1 MKSPVYRVAALSR
14 PASAAAVASMAV
26 GGLVLLGWALD
37 IAILKSVSLDWV
49 TMKANTAI
57 CFVLAGLSLWFLRE
71 EDVTRQHRLP
81 SQAVAAFVALVGLL
95 TLMEY
100 LFHADFGI
108 DELLF
113 KDSPSAVQTSTPGR
127 MSPAAALNFLLIGL
141 ALLGL
146 DWRTPGGLRPAQT
159 LPVLALA
166 ISLVASIGYL
176 YGVKPLSAIAA
187 GTSISLHTALA
198 FIVLSLGLLYSRPG
212 QGPFGFF
219 TRSGMG
225 ASLAR
230 RLLPVAV
237 GIPVSLGW
245 LGLKGKQAGFYDFE
259 MGLAIFAASNIFI
272 FSGVIW
278 ATAVS
283 LNRAEAAL
291 RSRENQLQFVADH
304 APVAIAQYDSER
316 HYKFVNRP
324 YAAMLGK
331 LPAEIIGQHPRDVL
345 GEKAYAHASPY
356 MTAVLA
362 GQPTSYELRLPGTSD
377 GPRVVHGQYAPERDS
392 DGQVVGFIAA
402 ILDVTGQKQAEAQLR
417 RINDELQQ
425 RVLNR
430 TAELEAANQE
440 LAFQNDEKGKRAA
453 ELIIANQELAF
464 QRDEKGKRADELVIA
479 NQELAF
485 QRDEKGKRADE
496 LVIANQELA
505 FQNNEKEKRADELV
519 IANQEL
525 AFQRDEKGKRAD
537 ELVIANQELDS
548 FSYSVSHDLRSPLRA
563 IDGFALILEEDYA
576 ERLDDEGRRCLKT
589 VQGEAQRMG
598 RLIDDLLNFS
608 RLGRQQLISRRV
620 DMEALAR
627 SVFEELKKEQ
637 PSRPVE
643 LTLGRLP
650 HAVGDSGLLRQLLV
664 NLLGNALK
672 YSSHKEQSRV
682 EVGAEVGDGM
692 VTYFVRDNGAGFDM
706 RFVDKL
712 FGIFQRLHTDEEFS
726 GTGVGLALVK
736 RIVIRHGGRVW
747 AEGKLGE
754 GATFFFTL
762 PAGTTENHE
771 VPVAESELDQ
781 IMKEALA

>member
-496 LVIANQELA
+496 LVIANQEL
-505 FQNNEKEKRADELV
+505 
-519 IANQEL
+519 
-525 AFQRDEKGKRAD
+525 
-537 ELVIANQELDS
+537 DS